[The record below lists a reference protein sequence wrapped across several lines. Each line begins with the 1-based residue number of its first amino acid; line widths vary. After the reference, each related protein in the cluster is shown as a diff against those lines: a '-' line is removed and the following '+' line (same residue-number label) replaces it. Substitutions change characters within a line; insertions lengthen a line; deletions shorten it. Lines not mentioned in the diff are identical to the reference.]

1 MLLSQSILLLHFGQ
15 YDDLNI
21 MFSFF
26 GNLKIHTFAKLPNKV
41 PVIKKRTPIIYLK
54 NNDWKISFK

>member
-41 PVIKKRTPIIYLK
+41 PVIKKRTPIIYLIK
-54 NNDWKISFK
+54 K